1 MKLGGKRKKETPFM
15 NNPKRVF
22 IYYLSNVKR
31 ILEENESVDFHLKH
45 RLTDTM
51 FPAHQHI
58 STAVSFTLRCCC
70 QLVSREVP
78 TFYRGTDRAAL
89 IDELER
95 AMGCLDSIPDN
106 ELERQT
112 SIQFEITAGF
122 AKRSFERDAFINI
135 YAIPNF
141 LFHLSMAHA
150 SLKVSGLSL
159 GKADFD
165 QIHQYPDGFC
175 FE

>member
-1 MKLGGKRKKETPFM
+1 M
-15 NNPKRVF
+15 NNPKKVF
-22 IYYLSNVKR
+22 LYYLSNVKK
-31 ILEENESVDFHLKH
+31 ILEENDNVDSHLKH
-45 RLTDTM
+45 QLTDTM

-70 QLVSREVP
+70 QLASREIL

-89 IDELER
+89 IDELKST
-95 AMGCLDSIPDN
+95 MSYLDSIPDK
-106 ELERQT
+106 ELESQT
-112 SIQFEITAGF
+112 SMQFGITAGF
-122 AKRSFERDAFINI
+122 AERSFERDTFINI

-141 LFHLSMAHA
+141 LFHISMAYA